1 MIDSSDVRKININRI
16 RTLMWRGGKFTKLS
30 VAKATGFSV
39 ATSNTLL
46 NELANTGEIIGEKRH
61 LNGVG
66 RGSIVYRI
74 NEQFESILCLRID
87 ISSDEIRY
95 LHCDILSMLGKQLF
109 KETKQYNKLD
119 EQTVIHTILELI
131 EQYTNI
137 NCIII
142 GICGIIDEGVV
153 FMSDIPE
160 LEGIPLEKKIA
171 SVTNV
176 PLYIA
181 YDCQFRV
188 YGEYKR
194 SGYST
199 ETLSL
204 VYAVKNVLPGTAS
217 VVENIILNGRN
228 GFAGMTG
235 YMSFDIDREELIKK
249 VTTNDAAKYVADS
262 VIALITILNPNEIV
276 YAGNVFDAK
285 VLEEI
290 RQISMKKLPEK
301 IIPSFRI
308 LENPETCYLD
318 GMYYKAI
325 EIKTEFPKRFQ

>member
-16 RTLMWRGGKFTKLS
+16 RTLMWRGGEFTKLS

-188 YGEYKR
+188 YGEY
-194 SGYST
+194 
-199 ETLSL
+199 
-204 VYAVKNVLPGTAS
+204 NP
-217 VVENIILNGRN
+217 IIGLCCKECFTRH
-228 GFAGMTG
+228 
-235 YMSFDIDREELIKK
+235 SI
-249 VTTNDAAKYVADS
+249 
-262 VIALITILNPNEIV
+262 
-276 YAGNVFDAK
+276 
-285 VLEEI
+285 
-290 RQISMKKLPEK
+290 
-301 IIPSFRI
+301 
-308 LENPETCYLD
+308 CC
-318 GMYYKAI
+318 
-325 EIKTEFPKRFQ
+325 